1 MENYIHMNGQ
11 KIRLNE
17 EQIKIIA
24 NIIGLFNNPFNR
36 CNENEIYYY
45 IDIFGDVHAT
55 RELNRSEDVV
65 RYNNAN
71 YFTNKEVAEQVAL
84 HQLLYRKLLK
94 YSYDN
99 GAVDEAWDGGTEH
112 YWVSREEDCNEYW
125 CDTSLYKKNFGEVY
139 FSSSDVAQQAIKD
152 VIEPFLKKHPNFKW

>member
-24 NIIGLFNNPFNR
+24 NIIGLSNNPFNR

-45 IDIFGDVHAT
+45 IDIFGDVHTT
-55 RELNRSEDVV
+55 RELNRSEDVA
-65 RYNNAN
+65 RYNNVN

-112 YWVSREEDCNEYW
+112 YQVLREEDCNEYW